1 MQVEINEVYELIEEL
16 ARNAMKQGDVRNL
29 AALLAIGNV
38 VKTLEEINTQQ
49 ERNLNL
55 AKNIIKLN
63 QCLTLEVQDD
73 THFKYL

>member
-55 AKNIIKLN
+55 AKNIIQLN
-63 QCLTLEVQDD
+63 QCLKLEVQE
-73 THFKYL
+73 

>member
-29 AALLAIGNV
+29 AALIAIGNV
-38 VKTLEEINTQQ
+38 VKTLEEINNQQ
-49 ERNLNL
+49 ERNLNF

-63 QCLTLEVQDD
+63 QCLKLEVEE
-73 THFKYL
+73 

>member
-29 AALLAIGNV
+29 AALIAIGNV

-49 ERNLNL
+49 EKCLNH
-55 AKNIIKLN
+55 ANNIIQLN
-63 QCLTLEVQDD
+63 QCLKLEVQE
-73 THFKYL
+73 

>member
-16 ARNAMKQGDVRNL
+16 ARNAMKQGDVRNV
-29 AALLAIGNV
+29 AALIAIGNV
-38 VKTLEEINTQQ
+38 VRTLEEINTQQ

-63 QCLTLEVQDD
+63 QCLTLEVQE
-73 THFKYL
+73 

>member
-1 MQVEINEVYELIEEL
+1 MQVELNEVYELIEEL
-16 ARNAMKQGDVRNL
+16 ARNAMKQGDVRNV

-63 QCLTLEVQDD
+63 QCLTLEVQE
-73 THFKYL
+73 

>member
-16 ARNAMKQGDVRNL
+16 ARNAMKQGDVRNV

-55 AKNIIKLN
+55 AKNIIQLN
-63 QCLTLEVQDD
+63 QCLKLEVQE
-73 THFKYL
+73 

>member
-38 VKTLEEINTQQ
+38 VRTLEEINTQQ

-63 QCLTLEVQDD
+63 QCLTLEVQE
-73 THFKYL
+73 

>member
-29 AALLAIGNV
+29 AALIAIGNV

-49 ERNLNL
+49 ERSLNL
-55 AKNIIKLN
+55 AKNIIQLN
-63 QCLTLEVQDD
+63 QCLKIEVQE
-73 THFKYL
+73 

>member
-38 VKTLEEINTQQ
+38 IRTLEEINTQQ
-49 ERNLNL
+49 ERSLNL

-63 QCLTLEVQDD
+63 QCLALEVQE
-73 THFKYL
+73 

>member
-63 QCLTLEVQDD
+63 QCLTLEVQE
-73 THFKYL
+73 

>member
-16 ARNAMKQGDVRNL
+16 ARNAMNQGDVRNL

-63 QCLTLEVQDD
+63 QCLTLEVQE
-73 THFKYL
+73 

>member
-16 ARNAMKQGDVRNL
+16 AGNAMKQGDVRNL

-63 QCLTLEVQDD
+63 QCLTLEVQE
-73 THFKYL
+73 